1 MKIKFNTFGGIPM
14 NQKQPPIDLL
24 ILILT
29 TALTIIGLLFVLSS
43 SNVWA
48 NHRFND
54 PFYFFKRQLLF
65 ANIGFIGMI
74 AVSKIHYKIYKKYA
88 FAFLIASFILLLLV
102 LVPGIG
108 LVRGGARSWIGIGA
122 FSLQPSEFMK
132 LSLIIF
138 LAKFMSNHP
147 DEAKTFKQG
156 VLPLMG
162 VILVIFGVIM
172 LQPDFG
178 SGMVIVATGILMLF
192 INGVPFK
199 YFLYFLGAGLLG
211 ITGLIISAPY
221 RLARITSYL
230 DPLAD
235 PRGAGF
241 QILQSLYAIT
251 PAGLLGHGIGNSI
264 QKHFY
269 LPEPQTDFIFAIV
282 AEEVG
287 FIGAA
292 FVLLLFICFFLR
304 LAHIGLKINDLFAKY
319 VVLGIMLTLC
329 VQVMINVGVVIGLLP
344 VTGITLP
351 FMSYGGSSLTITLIS
366 IGVVLN
372 MSRHVETNKH

>member
-1 MKIKFNTFGGIPM
+1 M
-14 NQKQPPIDLL
+14 NENRPPIDWLL
-24 ILILT
+24 LILT
-29 TALTIIGLLFVLSS
+29 TALTVIGLIFVLSS
-43 SNVWA
+43 SFIWA
-48 NHRFND
+48 NHRFGD

-65 ANIGFIGMI
+65 ANLGFIGMI
-74 AVSKIHYKIYKKYA
+74 VVSKINYKWYKKYA
-88 FAFLIASFILLLLV
+88 TPLLLASFFLLILV

-132 LSLIIF
+132 LALIIF
-138 LAKFMSNHP
+138 LAKYMSNHP
-147 DEAKTFKQG
+147 DASKTLKEG

-162 VILVIFGVIM
+162 VILVVFALIM

-178 SGMVIVATGILMLF
+178 SGMVITATGILMLF
-192 INGVPFK
+192 LCGVPFK
-199 YFLYFLGAGLLG
+199 YFMYFIGAGIFG
-211 ITGLIISAPY
+211 IAALIISAPY

-235 PRGAGF
+235 PSGSGF

-251 PAGLLGHGIGNSI
+251 PGGLLGHGIGNSV

-282 AEEVG
+282 AEEIG

-292 FVLLLFICFFLR
+292 FVLILFICFFLR
-304 LAHIGLKINDLFAKY
+304 IGHIALKVNDLFAKY
-319 VVLGIMLTLC
+319 TLLGIMCVLC
-329 VQVMINVGVVIGLLP
+329 IQVMINVGVVIGLIP

-351 FMSYGGSSLTITLIS
+351 FMSYGGSSLTITLLS

-372 MSRHVETNKH
+372 ISRYIES

>member
-1 MKIKFNTFGGIPM
+1 M

-29 TALTIIGLLFVLSS
+29 TALTVIGLIFVLSS
-43 SNVWA
+43 SFIWA

-74 AVSKIHYKIYKKYA
+74 VISKINYKLYKKYA
-88 FAFLIASFILLLLV
+88 TPFLIASFILLVLL
-102 LVPGIG
+102 LIPGVG
-108 LVRGGARSWIGIGA
+108 MVRGGARSWIGIGA

-138 LAKFMSNHP
+138 LAKFMADNPS
-147 DEAKTFKQG
+147 EAKTFKHG
-156 VLPLMG
+156 VMPLIS

-172 LQPDFG
+172 MQPDFG
-178 SGMVIVATGILMLF
+178 SGIVITVAGILMLF
-192 INGVPFK
+192 LGGVPVK
-199 YFLYFLGAGLLG
+199 YFLYFIGTG
-211 ITGLIISAPY
+211 IFGIAALIASAPY

-235 PRGAGF
+235 PLGSGF

-251 PAGLLGHGIGNSI
+251 PGGLLGHGIGNSI
-264 QKHFY
+264 QKHYY
-269 LPEPQTDFIFAIV
+269 LPEPQTDFIFAII

-287 FIGAA
+287 FIGAT
-292 FVLLLFICFFLR
+292 FVLILFICFFLR
-304 LAHIGLKINDLFAKY
+304 LAHIALKINDLFAKY
-319 VVLGIMLTLC
+319 VILGIMSVLC

-351 FMSYGGSSLTITLIS
+351 FMSYGGSSLTITLLS
-366 IGVVLN
+366 IGVILN
-372 MSRHVETNKH
+372 ISRHIEIETI

>member
-1 MKIKFNTFGGIPM
+1 M
-14 NQKQPPIDLL
+14 NQKLPPIDLL

-29 TALTIIGLLFVLSS
+29 TALTVIGLIFVLSS
-43 SNVWA
+43 SYVWA

-54 PFYFFKRQLLF
+54 PFYYFKRQLLF

-74 AVSKIHYKIYKKYA
+74 AISKINYKSYKKHA
-88 FAFLIASFILLLLV
+88 TSLLIISFIMLALV
-102 LVPGIG
+102 LVPGVG
-108 LVRGGARSWIGIGA
+108 MVRGGARSWIGIGA

-138 LAKFMSNHP
+138 LAKFMADNP
-147 DEAKTFKQG
+147 NEAKTLKHG
-156 VLPLMG
+156 VLPLIS
-162 VILVIFGVIM
+162 VILVVFGIIM

-178 SGMVIVATGILMLF
+178 SGMVIIAGGILMFFLC
-192 INGVPFK
+192 GVPFK
-199 YFLYFLGAGLLG
+199 YFLSFVGAGVLG
-211 ITGLIISAPY
+211 IGALIASAPY
-221 RLARITSYL
+221 RLERITSYL

-235 PRGAGF
+235 PQDSGF

-251 PAGLLGHGIGNSI
+251 PAGLLGHGIANSI

-269 LPEPQTDFIFAIV
+269 LPEPQTDFIFAII
-282 AEEVG
+282 AEEIG

-292 FVLLLFICFFLR
+292 FVLILFICFFLR
-304 LAHIGLKINDLFAKY
+304 LAHLALKINDLFAKY
-319 VVLGIMLTLC
+319 IVLGIMSMLC

-351 FMSYGGSSLTITLIS
+351 FMSYGGSSLTITLLS
-366 IGVVLN
+366 IGIILN
-372 MSRHVETNKH
+372 ISRHTEFRG

>member
-1 MKIKFNTFGGIPM
+1 MI
-14 NQKQPPIDLL
+14 QKKLPSID
-24 ILILT
+24 ILT
-29 TALTIIGLLFVLSS
+29 LLLTVSLTTIGLIFVLSS
-43 SNVWA
+43 SFIWA
-48 NHRFND
+48 NHRFSD

-74 AVSKIHYKIYKKYA
+74 VVSKIDYHIYKKYA
-88 FAFLIASFILLLLV
+88 THFLLASFTVLALV

-108 LVRGGARSWIGIGA
+108 MVRGGARSWIGIGA

-132 LSLIIF
+132 LGLIIF
-138 LAKFMSNHP
+138 LAKYMADNP
-147 DEAKTFKQG
+147 DDSRTFKRG
-156 VLPLMG
+156 VIPLMS
-162 VILVIFGVIM
+162 VILAIFGVIM

-178 SGMVIVATGILMLF
+178 SGMVITAGGILMLF
-192 INGVPFK
+192 LCGVPVK
-199 YFLYFLGAGLLG
+199 YFIAFFGAGVLG
-211 ITGLIISAPY
+211 ISALIAAAPY

-235 PRGAGF
+235 PQGTGF

-251 PAGLLGHGIGNSI
+251 PAGLLGQGIGNSI

-269 LPEPQTDFIFAIV
+269 LPEPQTDFIFAII
-282 AEEVG
+282 AEEIG
-287 FIGAA
+287 FIGAT

-304 LAHIGLKINDLFAKY
+304 LAYITLRINDLFAKY
-319 VVLGIMLTLC
+319 VILGIMSMLA

-351 FMSYGGSSLTITLIS
+351 FMSYGGSSLTITLLS
-366 IGVVLN
+366 IGVILN
-372 MSRHVETNKH
+372 ISRHLNKQN

>member
-1 MKIKFNTFGGIPM
+1 MM
-14 NQKQPPIDLL
+14 QKQPSIDWLTLL
-24 ILILT
+24 LT
-29 TALTIIGLLFVLSS
+29 VTLTVIGLIFVLSS
-43 SNVWA
+43 SFVWA

-54 PFYFFKRQLLF
+54 PFYFVKRQLLF
-65 ANIGFIGMI
+65 ANIGFIGMVAI
-74 AVSKIHYKIYKKYA
+74 SKINYNFYKKNA
-88 FAFLIASFILLLLV
+88 LLFLIASFILLILV
-102 LVPGIG
+102 LIPGVG
-108 LVRGGARSWIGIGA
+108 MVRGGARSWIGIGA

-138 LAKFMSNHP
+138 LAKFMSKYP
-147 DEAKTFKQG
+147 EESKTFKEG

-162 VILVIFGVIM
+162 VILVVFALIM

-178 SGMVIVATGILMLF
+178 SGMVIMALGVFMLF
-192 INGVPFK
+192 LCGVPLK
-199 YFLYFLGAGLLG
+199 YFLYFILTGIIG

-235 PRGAGF
+235 PQGSGF

-251 PAGLLGHGIGNSI
+251 PGGLIGHGIGNSV

-269 LPEPQTDFIFAIV
+269 LPEPQTDFIFAII

-287 FIGAA
+287 FIGAI
-292 FVLLLFICFFLR
+292 FVLFLFICLFLR
-304 LAHIGLKINDLFAKY
+304 LGHIALKINDLFAKY
-319 VVLGIMLTLC
+319 VVLGIVSVLC

-351 FMSYGGSSLTITLIS
+351 FMSYGGSSLTITLLS
-366 IGVVLN
+366 MGVVLN
-372 MSRHVETNKH
+372 ISRHVNE

>member
-1 MKIKFNTFGGIPM
+1 MKK
-14 NQKQPPIDLL
+14 KLPPIDFL

-29 TALTIIGLLFVLSS
+29 ITLTVIGLIFVLSS
-43 SNVWA
+43 SFVWA

-74 AVSKIHYKIYKKYA
+74 IISKIDYQLYKKYA
-88 FAFLIASFILLLLV
+88 TPFLISSFIMLAFV
-102 LVPGIG
+102 LIPGIG
-108 LVRGGARSWIGIGA
+108 MVRGGARSWIGIGA

-132 LSLIIF
+132 LALIIF
-138 LAKFMSNHP
+138 LAKFMANNP
-147 DEAKTFKQG
+147 DEAQTFKQG
-156 VLPLMG
+156 VMPMMSI
-162 VILVIFGVIM
+162 ILVIFGTIM

-178 SGMVIVATGILMLF
+178 SGIVITASGILMLF
-192 INGVPFK
+192 LCGVPIK
-199 YFLYFLGAGLLG
+199 YFLYFLGSGMIG
-211 ITGLIISAPY
+211 IAALIASAPY

-235 PRGAGF
+235 PLGSGF

-264 QKHFY
+264 QKHYY

-282 AEEVG
+282 TEEIG
-287 FIGAA
+287 FIGAT
-292 FVLLLFICFFLR
+292 FVLILFICFFLR
-304 LAHIGLKINDLFAKY
+304 LAHIALKINDLFAKY
-319 VVLGIMLTLC
+319 VVLGIMSVLC

-351 FMSYGGSSLTITLIS
+351 FMSYGGSSLTITLLS
-366 IGVVLN
+366 IGVILN
-372 MSRHVETNKH
+372 MSRYSENDIDPTV

>member
-1 MKIKFNTFGGIPM
+1 M

-24 ILILT
+24 ILVLT
-29 TALTIIGLLFVLSS
+29 IALTIIGLIFVLSS
-43 SNVWA
+43 SFVLA

-74 AVSKIHYKIYKKYA
+74 AISKINYKAYKKYA
-88 FAFLIASFILLLLV
+88 TTFLIVSFIMLALV

-108 LVRGGARSWIGIGA
+108 MVRGGARSWIGIGA

-138 LAKFMSNHP
+138 LAKFMANNP
-147 DEAKTFKQG
+147 DEAKTVKQG
-156 VLPLMG
+156 ILPLMG
-162 VILVIFGVIM
+162 IVLVVFGLIM

-178 SGMVIVATGILMLF
+178 SGMVIVASGLLMLF
-192 INGVPFK
+192 LCGVPFK
-199 YFLYFLGAGLLG
+199 YFLYLIGAGLIG
-211 ITGLIISAPY
+211 IAGLIASAPY
-221 RLARITSYL
+221 RLERITSYL
-230 DPLAD
+230 DPLAE

-251 PAGLLGHGIGNSI
+251 PGGLLGHGIGNSI

-269 LPEPQTDFIFAIV
+269 LPEPQTDFIFAII
-282 AEEVG
+282 AEEIG
-287 FIGAA
+287 FIGSA
-292 FVLLLFICFFLR
+292 FVLILFICFFLR
-304 LAHIGLKINDLFAKY
+304 LAHIALKINDLFAKY
-319 VVLGIMLTLC
+319 VVLGITSTLC

-351 FMSYGGSSLTITLIS
+351 FMSYGGSSLTITLLS
-366 IGVVLN
+366 IGIILN
-372 MSRHVETNKH
+372 ISRHIEN

>member
-1 MKIKFNTFGGIPM
+1 M
-14 NQKQPPIDLL
+14 NQKQPSIDFL

-29 TALTIIGLLFVLSS
+29 TTLTVIGLIFVLSS
-43 SNVWA
+43 SYVWA

-74 AVSKIHYKIYKKYA
+74 VVSKINYKSYQKHA
-88 FAFLIASFILLLLV
+88 TLLLIISFIMLILV
-102 LVPGIG
+102 LIPGIG

-138 LAKFMSNHP
+138 LAKFMADSP
-147 DEAKTFKQG
+147 DEAKTFKHG
-156 VLPLMG
+156 VLPLLG
-162 VILVIFGVIM
+162 VILVVFGLIM

-178 SGMVIVATGILMLF
+178 SGMVITATGVLMLF
-192 INGVPFK
+192 LCGVPFK
-199 YFLYFLGAGLLG
+199 YFLSFLGAGILG
-211 ITGLIISAPY
+211 VAGLIMSAPY

-235 PRGAGF
+235 PQGSGF

-251 PAGLLGHGIGNSI
+251 PGGLLGHGVGESI

-269 LPEPQTDFIFAIV
+269 LPEPQTDFIFAII
-282 AEEVG
+282 AEEIG
-287 FIGAA
+287 FIGAT

-304 LAHIGLKINDLFAKY
+304 LGYIALKINDLFAKY
-319 VVLGIMLTLC
+319 VILGIMSVLC

-351 FMSYGGSSLTITLIS
+351 FMSYGGSSLSITLLS
-366 IGVVLN
+366 IGIVLN
-372 MSRHVETNKH
+372 ISRHTESINH

>member
-1 MKIKFNTFGGIPM
+1 M
-14 NQKQPPIDLL
+14 NQKQPPIDWL

-29 TALTIIGLLFVLSS
+29 TALTIIGLIFVLSS
-43 SNVWA
+43 SFIWA

-65 ANIGFIGMI
+65 ANIGFIGMVAI
-74 AVSKIHYKIYKKYA
+74 SKINYKIYKKYTTL
-88 FAFLIASFILLLLV
+88 FLIASFIMLALV

-108 LVRGGARSWIGIGA
+108 MVRGGARSWIGIGA

-132 LSLIIF
+132 LSLVIF
-138 LAKFMSNHP
+138 LAKFMADNP

-156 VLPLMG
+156 VLPLMA
-162 VILVIFGVIM
+162 VILVVFGVIM

-178 SGMVIVATGILMLF
+178 SGMVITAAGILMLF
-192 INGVPFK
+192 LCGVPVK
-199 YFLYFLGAGLLG
+199 YFLYFVGAGIFG
-211 ITGLIISAPY
+211 IAALIASAPY

-235 PRGAGF
+235 PRGSGF

-269 LPEPQTDFIFAIV
+269 LPEPQTDFIFAII
-282 AEEVG
+282 AEEIG
-287 FIGAA
+287 FIGAG
-292 FVLLLFICFFLR
+292 FILILCICFFLR
-304 LAHIGLKINDLFAKY
+304 LAHIALKINDLFAKY
-319 VVLGIMLTLC
+319 IVLGIMSMLC

-351 FMSYGGSSLTITLIS
+351 FMSYGGSSLTITLLS
-366 IGVVLN
+366 IGIILN
-372 MSRHVETNKH
+372 ISRYIESETI

>member
-1 MKIKFNTFGGIPM
+1 MD
-14 NQKQPPIDLL
+14 QKQPPIDLL

-29 TALTIIGLLFVLSS
+29 TTLTIFGLLFVLSS
-43 SNVWA
+43 SFVWA

-74 AVSKIHYKIYKKYA
+74 ALSKINFKLYKKHA
-88 FAFLIASFILLLLV
+88 TKFLIASFIMLILV

-108 LVRGGARSWIGIGA
+108 MVRGGARSWIGIGA
-122 FSLQPSEFMK
+122 FSLQPAEFMK

-138 LAKFMSNHP
+138 LAKFMANNP

-156 VLPLMG
+156 VMPLIA
-162 VILVIFGVIM
+162 VILVVFGIIM

-178 SGMVIVATGILMLF
+178 SGMVITAAGILMLF
-192 INGVPFK
+192 LCGVPIK
-199 YFLYFLGAGLLG
+199 YFLYFIGAGILG
-211 ITGLIISAPY
+211 IAALVVSAPY

-235 PRGAGF
+235 PQGTGF
-241 QILQSLYAIT
+241 QILQSLYAIA
-251 PAGLLGHGIGNSI
+251 PAGLLGQGIGNSI

-269 LPEPQTDFIFAIV
+269 LPEPQTDFIFAII
-282 AEEVG
+282 AEEIG
-287 FIGAA
+287 FLGAA
-292 FVLLLFICFFLR
+292 FILILFICFFLR
-304 LAHIGLKINDLFAKY
+304 LAHIALKINDLFAKY
-319 VVLGIMLTLC
+319 VVLGIMSMLC

-351 FMSYGGSSLTITLIS
+351 FMSYGGSSLTITLLS
-366 IGVVLN
+366 IGVILN
-372 MSRHVETNKH
+372 ISRHIESETI

>member
-1 MKIKFNTFGGIPM
+1 M

-24 ILILT
+24 TLILT
-29 TALTIIGLLFVLSS
+29 TILTIIGLIFVLSS
-43 SNVWA
+43 SFVWA
-48 NHRFND
+48 SHRFND

-74 AVSKIHYKIYKKYA
+74 VVSKVNYKLYKKHA
-88 FAFLIASFILLLLV
+88 TTFLIISFILLILV
-102 LVPGIG
+102 LIPGIG

-132 LSLIIF
+132 LALIIF
-138 LAKFMSNHP
+138 LAKFMANNP
-147 DEAKTFKQG
+147 EEAKTLKNG

-162 VILVIFGVIM
+162 VILVVFGMIM

-178 SGMVIVATGILMLF
+178 SGMVITASGILMLF
-192 INGVPFK
+192 LCGVPFK
-199 YFLYFLGAGLLG
+199 YFLYFFASGILG
-211 ITGLIISAPY
+211 ITGLIMSAPY

-235 PRGAGF
+235 PQGTGF

-251 PAGLLGHGIGNSI
+251 PGGLLGHGIGNSI

-269 LPEPQTDFIFAIV
+269 LPEPQTDFIFAII

-287 FIGAA
+287 FIGSA

-304 LAHIGLKINDLFAKY
+304 LGHIALKTNDLFAKY
-319 VVLGIMLTLC
+319 VTLGIMSVLC
-329 VQVMINVGVVIGLLP
+329 VQVMINVGVVIGILP

-351 FMSYGGSSLTITLIS
+351 FMSYGGSSLTITLLS
-366 IGVVLN
+366 IGIILN
-372 MSRHVETNKH
+372 ISRHTESNTHLNL

>member
-1 MKIKFNTFGGIPM
+1 M
-14 NQKQPPIDLL
+14 NQKQPPIDFL

-29 TALTIIGLLFVLSS
+29 TALTIIGLIFVLSS
-43 SNVWA
+43 SFVWA

-74 AVSKIHYKIYKKYA
+74 AVSKINYKLYRKYA
-88 FAFLIASFILLLLV
+88 TPFLIGSFIMLALV

-108 LVRGGARSWIGIGA
+108 MVRGGARSWIGIGA

-132 LSLIIF
+132 LSLIVF
-138 LAKFMSNHP
+138 LAKFMADNP

-156 VLPLMG
+156 VMPLMS
-162 VILVIFGVIM
+162 VILVIFGTIM

-178 SGMVIVATGILMLF
+178 SGMVITAAGILMLF
-192 INGVPFK
+192 LCGVPIK
-199 YFLYFLGAGLLG
+199 YFLYFMGAGIVG
-211 ITGLIISAPY
+211 ITALIISAPY

-235 PRGAGF
+235 PLGSGF

-251 PAGLLGHGIGNSI
+251 PGGVLGHGIGNSI
-264 QKHFY
+264 QKHYY
-269 LPEPQTDFIFAIV
+269 LPEPQTDFIFAII

-287 FIGAA
+287 FIGAT
-292 FVLLLFICFFLR
+292 FILILFICFFLR
-304 LAHIGLKINDLFAKY
+304 LAHLAMKISDLFAKY
-319 VVLGIMLTLC
+319 VILGIASMLC

-351 FMSYGGSSLTITLIS
+351 FMSYGGSSLTITLLS

-372 MSRHVETNKH
+372 ISRHHDAVEMEDDLF

>member
-1 MKIKFNTFGGIPM
+1 MKKHL
-14 NQKQPPIDLL
+14 PPIDFLT
-24 ILILT
+24 LILT
-29 TALTIIGLLFVLSS
+29 TALTTIGLIFVLSS
-43 SNVWA
+43 SFVWA
-48 NHRFND
+48 NHRFDD

-74 AVSKIHYKIYKKYA
+74 LISKIDYRVYKKYA
-88 FAFLIASFILLLLV
+88 TPFLILSFMMLALV

-108 LVRGGARSWIGIGA
+108 MVRGGARSWIGIGA

-138 LAKFMSNHP
+138 LAKFMANNP
-147 DEAKTFKQG
+147 EEAKTFKQG
-156 VLPLMG
+156 ILPMLSI
-162 VILVIFGVIM
+162 ILVIFGTIM

-178 SGMVIVATGILMLF
+178 SGMVITAAGILMLF
-192 INGVPFK
+192 LCGVPVK
-199 YFLYFLGAGLLG
+199 YFLYFIGAGIFG
-211 ITGLIISAPY
+211 IAGLIASAPY

-235 PRGAGF
+235 PLGSGF

-251 PAGLLGHGIGNSI
+251 PGGLLGHGIGNSI
-264 QKHFY
+264 QKHYY

-282 AEEVG
+282 TEEIG
-287 FIGAA
+287 FIGAT

-304 LAHIGLKINDLFAKY
+304 LAHLALKINDLFAKY
-319 VVLGIMLTLC
+319 VVLGIMSVLC

-351 FMSYGGSSLTITLIS
+351 FMSYGGSSLTITLLS
-366 IGVVLN
+366 IGVILN
-372 MSRHVETNKH
+372 ISRYSENGVDTVGSAN

>member
-1 MKIKFNTFGGIPM
+1 MY
-14 NQKQPPIDLL
+14 QKQPPIDFL
-24 ILILT
+24 ILLLT
-29 TALTIIGLLFVLSS
+29 TALTIIGLIFVLSS
-43 SNVWA
+43 SFIWA
-48 NHRFND
+48 NHRFSD

-74 AVSKIHYKIYKKYA
+74 AVSKINYKFYKKYA
-88 FAFLIASFILLLLV
+88 TLFLIASFILLTLV
-102 LVPGIG
+102 LIPGVG
-108 LVRGGARSWIGIGA
+108 MVRGGARSWIGIGA

-138 LAKFMSNHP
+138 LAKFISDNP
-147 DEAKTFKQG
+147 EDSKTFKYG

-162 VILVIFGVIM
+162 VILVVFATIM

-178 SGMVIVATGILMLF
+178 SGMVITATGILMLF
-192 INGVPFK
+192 LCGVPFK
-199 YFLYFLGAGLLG
+199 YFLYFFAAGILG
-211 ITGLIISAPY
+211 IAALVASAPY

-235 PRGAGF
+235 PQGTGF

-251 PAGLLGHGIGNSI
+251 PGGLLGHGIGNSI

-269 LPEPQTDFIFAIV
+269 LPEPQTDFIFAII
-282 AEEVG
+282 AEEIG
-287 FIGAA
+287 FIGAG
-292 FVLLLFICFFLR
+292 FVLFLFICFFLR
-304 LAHIGLKINDLFAKY
+304 LGHIALKTNDLFAKY
-319 VVLGIMLTLC
+319 VVLGIMAVLC

-351 FMSYGGSSLTITLIS
+351 FMSYGGSSLTITLLS

-372 MSRHVETNKH
+372 ISRHTE

>member
-1 MKIKFNTFGGIPM
+1 M

-24 ILILT
+24 TLILAT
-29 TALTIIGLLFVLSS
+29 TLTIIGLIFVLSS
-43 SNVWA
+43 SFVWA

-74 AVSKIHYKIYKKYA
+74 AISKINYQFYKKYA
-88 FAFLIASFILLLLV
+88 TSFLIASFIMLALV

-108 LVRGGARSWIGIGA
+108 MVRGGARSWIGIGA

-138 LAKFMSNHP
+138 LAKFMAENP
-147 DEAKTFKQG
+147 NEAKTFKQG
-156 VLPLMG
+156 VLPLMAI
-162 VILVIFGVIM
+162 ILVVFGVIM

-178 SGMVIVATGILMLF
+178 SGMVITAAGILMLF
-192 INGVPFK
+192 LCGVPFK
-199 YFLYFLGAGLLG
+199 YFLSFLAAGIFG
-211 ITGLIISAPY
+211 VAALIASAPY

-230 DPLAD
+230 DPLAE
-235 PRGAGF
+235 PLGSGF

-269 LPEPQTDFIFAIV
+269 LPEPQTDFIFAIIS
-282 AEEVG
+282 EEIG

-292 FVLLLFICFFLR
+292 FILLLFICFFLR
-304 LAHIGLKINDLFAKY
+304 LAHIALKINDLFAKY
-319 VVLGIMLTLC
+319 VVLGIMSVLC

-351 FMSYGGSSLTITLIS
+351 FMSYGGSSLTITLLS

-372 MSRHVETNKH
+372 ISRHSESEIS